1 MKNMKFVVTATLVA
15 VAIGVVACASR
26 VNEREM
32 NYLGSALTKVS
43 AAVDAKVRYEPSLEK
58 ASSEDL
64 LKSVAKDD
72 PQLMRNFDGR
82 VLRVLVTGED
92 SAVLLCES
100 GPGRALLED
109 VGCTAKLDIHRW
121 TMSGTQ
127 KCEFTLNPKQT
138 CAD

>member
-1 MKNMKFVVTATLVA
+1 MKLIVAATFVA

-43 AAVDAKVRYEPSLEK
+43 ASVDAKVRYEPSLK
-58 ASSEDL
+58 NASSEDL

-82 VLRVLVTGED
+82 LLRVLVTGED
-92 SAVLLCES
+92 SVVLLCES
-100 GPGRALLED
+100 TAGRALLED
-109 VGCTAKLDIHRW
+109 AGCTAKLDIHRW
-121 TMSGTQ
+121 NMSDAQ
-127 KCEFTLNPKQT
+127 KCEFTLDPKKT

>member
-1 MKNMKFVVTATLVA
+1 MKLIVAATFVAI
-15 VAIGVVACASR
+15 AIGVVACASR

-43 AAVDAKVRYEPSLEK
+43 ASVDAKVRYEPSLK
-58 ASSEDL
+58 NASSEDL

-92 SAVLLCES
+92 SVVLLCES
-100 GPGRALLED
+100 GAGRALLED
-109 VGCTAKLDIHRW
+109 AGCTAKLDIHRW
-121 TMSGTQ
+121 NMSGAQ
-127 KCEFTLNPKQT
+127 KCEFTLNPNQM
-138 CAD
+138 CSN

>member
-1 MKNMKFVVTATLVA
+1 MKLIVAATFVA

-43 AAVDAKVRYEPSLEK
+43 ASVDAKVRYEPSLK
-58 ASSEDL
+58 NASSEVL

-92 SAVLLCES
+92 SVVLLCES
-100 GPGRALLED
+100 GAGRALLED
-109 VGCTAKLDIHRW
+109 AGCTAKLDIHRW
-121 TMSGTQ
+121 NMSGAQ
-127 KCEFTLNPKQT
+127 KCEFTLNPNQM
-138 CAD
+138 CSN

>member
-1 MKNMKFVVTATLVA
+1 MKLIVATTLVA
-15 VAIGVVACASR
+15 GVVGIVACASR

-43 AAVDAKVRYEPSLEK
+43 AAVDAKVRYEPSLK
-58 ASSEDL
+58 NASSEDL
-64 LKSVAKDD
+64 LKSVANDD

-92 SAVLLCES
+92 SVVLLCES
-100 GPGRALLED
+100 EAGRALLED
-109 VGCTAKLDIHRW
+109 AGCTAKLDIHRW
-121 TMSGTQ
+121 NMSGAQ
-127 KCEFTLNPKQT
+127 KCDFTLYPKST